1 MYVILW
7 TELRGDYVSKF
18 TLMNKNVRIFD
29 FEYDDEEHFIV
40 RFEQNYPDN
49 EIYAPF
55 GLIKDNNINKS
66 EFNKWWKNRQIPA
79 SRNGLK
85 ELLYKSNI
93 YDKDNFDL
101 LDAKAYCLSLSDQYW
116 VKKTNENILWEDI
129 NFFDNEFSEDIG
141 KILFNGTKTQVNL
154 NLNTPDM
161 TSNGNYEKRWKIIN
175 GDRYLI
181 KAGGKMLNQEPFNEV
196 IATKLYERILNDNE
210 YVKYKII
217 YDNDRAVSICKNF
230 ITQDTE
236 LIPAWKINE
245 YYKFYV
251 DENKYE
257 HYIRCL
263 NQLKIPDANVLVD
276 KMIICDFILANKD
289 RHFNNF
295 GVIRNVETLEF
306 ERVAPIFDNGCS
318 LWFDE
323 NDMYVGEFF
332 LTKPFEEYEKM
343 QVSLVKNISWLDIKK
358 LDGFIDEVKEIL
370 SSNKLLSQE
379 RINKITEQIKSR
391 IEFVNELKQNR
402 KSDNGIL

>member
-1 MYVILW
+1 MI
-7 TELRGDYVSKF
+7 KF
-18 TLMNKNVRIFD
+18 TLMNKNKKIFD
-29 FEYDDEEHFIV
+29 FEYNNEEHTIV
-40 RFEQNYPDN
+40 NFFRNYSDN

-55 GLIKDNNINKS
+55 GLIKNDKIDK
-66 EFNKWWKNRQIPA
+66 EQFNKWWKNRQIPA

-85 ELLYKSNI
+85 EVLHNSNV

-101 LDAKAYCLSLSDQYW
+101 LDSKVYCLSLSDQYW
-116 VKKTNENILWEDI
+116 VKRVDEDILWEDI
-129 NFFDNEFSEDIG
+129 NFFENEFSEDIG
-141 KILFNGTKTQVNL
+141 KILFEGGKTSFNL

-181 KAGGKMLNQEPFNEV
+181 KAGGKMINQEPFNEV
-196 IATKLYERILNDNE
+196 IATKLYDRILNDDE
-210 YVKYKII
+210 YVKYELAHTGK
-217 YDNDRAVSICKNF
+217 NVFSICKNF
-230 ITQDTE
+230 ITTDTE

-245 YYKFYV
+245 YYEFRE

-263 NQLKIPDANVLVD
+263 NELKITDANLLVD
-276 KMIICDFILANKD
+276 KMIVCDFILANKD

-306 ERVAPIFDNGCS
+306 ERIAPIFDNGCS

-332 LTKPFEEYEKM
+332 LTKPFEEYEKK
-343 QVSLVKNISWLDIKK
+343 QISLVKNISWLDVNN
-358 LDGFIDEVKEIL
+358 LYGFTDEVKTIL
-370 SSNKLLSQE
+370 SNNKLLSNE
-379 RINKITEQIKSR
+379 RINKIIEQINLR
-391 IEFVNELKQNR
+391 IEFIKQLKQTIESGN
-402 KSDNGIL
+402 DI

>member
-1 MYVILW
+1 MN
-7 TELRGDYVSKF
+7 KF
-18 TLMNKNVRIFD
+18 TLMNKNKKILD
-29 FEYDDEEHFIV
+29 FEYSDEEHTIIK
-40 RFEQNYPDN
+40 FERNYLDN

-55 GLIKDNNINKS
+55 GLIKDDNIDKS

-85 ELLYKSNI
+85 ELLRTSDI
-93 YDKDNFDL
+93 YDKENFDL

-116 VKKTNENILWEDI
+116 VKRVDEDILWENI
-129 NFFDNEFSEDIG
+129 NFFDNKFSEDIG
-141 KILFNGTKTQVNL
+141 KILFDGGRTSVNL

-161 TSNGNYEKRWKIIN
+161 TSNGNYQKRWKIID

-181 KAGGKMLNQEPFNEV
+181 KAGGKMINQEPFNEV

-230 ITQDTE
+230 ITTNTE

-245 YYKFYV
+245 YYEFLEQ
-251 DENKYE
+251 ENKYE

-263 NQLKIPDANVLVD
+263 NELKIPDANILVD

-295 GVIRNVETLEF
+295 GVIRNVDTLEF

-323 NDMYVGEFF
+323 NDMYIGEFF
-332 LTKPFEEYEKM
+332 LTKPFEEYEKT
-343 QVSLVKNISWLDIKK
+343 QVSLVKNLNWLDMSK
-358 LDGFIDEVKEIL
+358 LDGFIEEVKEVL
-370 SSNKLLSQE
+370 SGNKLLSQE
-379 RINKITEQIKSR
+379 RINKIIKEINLR
-391 IEFVNELKQNR
+391 IEFISKLKQNR
-402 KSDNGIL
+402 EQ